1 VLLHE
6 QAHAYEKHSLDLLF
20 IELMQIVFWFNP
32 FIYLIKHSI
41 KLNHE
46 FLADRAVL
54 NNGIETYYYQNILLA
69 FSSNAGP
76 PQLANS
82 INYSSIKK
90 RFTVMKT
97 QTSKRAIWLR
107 SIFLLPLLAILI
119 YGFSTKEIIEIEST
133 SSISQINAQKIATIN
148 TDKQTYDPKVDELKF
163 RDNEIVKADLI
174 PNGATTNEVQADK
187 IITIKI
193 NNEQLVVN
201 GKTTDLA
208 NFAKTLDKIT
218 KNWTKD
224 EIANCRFEVIIR
236 QSNDEF
242 LDKLERQYQKTNI
255 YKANP
260 DIKLVPP
267 PPPVPEVIIIEK
279 IESDD
284 VQIIELKIANNA
296 IEKANYAVEVIE
308 IKKAPNVKISEVME
322 IKVAPKVL
330 IIDEIEPYE
339 NVSPPSPIATKV
351 AVKLIESVNAV
362 KADIPAPP
370 PPPIVD
376 FSELSANGA
385 TFYFEGKE
393 ITSKKALRILDK
405 NKDINIEI
413 IESPTEKPIVKL
425 SKNQ

>member
-1 VLLHE
+1 MAIFFAFYKLFLERENMHTIKRYYLVGSLVIAFIIPLITFTEYIEVQVSTVPMVTSGNLTVVSSEITSTINYLPIILWSLYGLGMLFFTLKFGRNLFRIIQKIRKNPLYKNKNIFHVLLTTPTTPHTFFSYIFLNKQKFESNEIPEEVLLHE

-82 INYSSIKK
+82 INYSSTRLNGLFSKNSFGQVKK

-97 QTSKRAIWLR
+97 QTSKRAIRLR

-174 PNGATTNEVQADK
+174 PNGATTNEVQVDK

-208 NFAKTLDKIT
+208 NFAKTL
-218 KNWTKD
+218 
-224 EIANCRFEVIIR
+224 
-236 QSNDEF
+236 
-242 LDKLERQYQKTNI
+242 
-255 YKANP
+255 
-260 DIKLVPP
+260 
-267 PPPVPEVIIIEK
+267 
-279 IESDD
+279 
-284 VQIIELKIANNA
+284 
-296 IEKANYAVEVIE
+296 
-308 IKKAPNVKISEVME
+308 
-322 IKVAPKVL
+322 
-330 IIDEIEPYE
+330 
-339 NVSPPSPIATKV
+339 
-351 AVKLIESVNAV
+351 
-362 KADIPAPP
+362 
-370 PPPIVD
+370 
-376 FSELSANGA
+376 
-385 TFYFEGKE
+385 
-393 ITSKKALRILDK
+393 
-405 NKDINIEI
+405 
-413 IESPTEKPIVKL
+413 
-425 SKNQ
+425 